1 MKALGSVAVLVA
13 LGGAAAG
20 AQAVPFNVTPVP
32 PPQSVVHGT
41 FGGGFHHRFRGGGFV
56 IVEDE
61 PEVVHDVVV
70 VHDKAAE
77 QPPPAPP
84 PPPRKPYV
92 IGRTYSALPG
102 GCMKLLE
109 HGASFYQCSGEW
121 YRRTGSGAYLAVRE
135 P

>member
-1 MKALGSVAVLVA
+1 MKRLHVLGVLA
-13 LGGAAAG
+13 MLGGAAVE
-20 AQAVPFNVTPVP
+20 AQAAPFNVTPAP

-41 FGGGFHHRFRGGGFV
+41 FGGFHHHFRGGGFV

-77 QPPPAPP
+77 PAPPAP

-109 HGASFYQCSGEW
+109 RGASFYQCSGEW